1 MNGVNLDLFVWC
13 VFGVAAV
20 LFWITADSYFSQ
32 RQRTV
37 RAMTEYGEQFLREF
51 KSPLI
56 DPVLN
61 VAPIR
66 SRVRVS
72 PDDGRLEICLA
83 PAGGSRYPNLSD
95 HKENVAY
102 DVGRIVRSLRNPSF
116 VCRPMYAKGAWVV
129 VPFQFHGSPN
139 KEGTS

>member
-1 MNGVNLDLFVWC
+1 MNGVSPDLFVWC
-13 VFGVAAV
+13 AFGVAAV

-72 PDDGRLEICLA
+72 ADDGRLEICLA

-116 VCRPMYAKGAWVV
+116 VCRPMHAKGAWVV

-139 KEGTS
+139 KEGAS